1 MRKNTKLITLLIVV
15 VFLVF
20 AIGCAKEVE
29 GFDNDVQKKGQGKE
43 ENSEEKNED
52 TVVLKIWSWYSY
64 DEPIKNFEEEN

>member
-29 GFDNDVQKKGQGKE
+29 GFDNDVQKRTRKRE
-43 ENSEEKNED
+43 
-52 TVVLKIWSWYSY
+52 
-64 DEPIKNFEEEN
+64 F